1 MTSLHAP
8 SSLVPV
14 LSFPRRFLSES
25 LLFDSSLVD
34 KYPSTANFH
43 RGKSVH
49 LKALFCLR
57 RITLRST
64 VEPKFLDFRR
74 CRGLGIQKEADL
86 LSSVVEVGSMEEKG
100 GICDFAME
108 ESGVVKF
115 EKNDN
120 RFRREEFELIEEE
133 AFSRIAEAGDDKAKD
148 KEQDANVNYAKEESQ
163 FCLKK
168 VGSSL
173 DAVGLV
179 KIFIK
184 LPIEERV
191 KILDLFESDERNL
204 TISDYNDILKALM
217 KAGEY
222 EYAVNFFSKL
232 PCEGIAP
239 DFWTYSIMVH
249 CFCKKN
255 EPDKAK
261 QTLEDILER
270 GYHPNHATFSCLI
283 NCLSKRGRMKKAFE
297 VFEIMLQTGYEPSIR
312 EYNSLIRG
320 LCYVGR
326 LEEAFELLKKIK
338 SSSTQPDIYT
348 YTLLMDGFCMVGR
361 CDDAMELLKEAEEI
375 GLVPDIVTYN
385 SVLNGYCKAGR
396 PLEGLRLLKKMQRGD
411 CQPDFISY
419 TIILQ
424 GMLRQGEFS
433 AAWRI
438 YKKMRDAGFV
448 VDERCMNTLL
458 RGICRQP
465 VIDDKVLKDATELFE
480 SIKEVGHDLSPY
492 TYCLMVQALARGGE
506 VDKALFHLHEIVRN
520 GYSPRMMTFNVILR
534 ILCEQGRCDDAIS
547 VLVLMI
553 DGDRIP
559 SKFSFGITLSALCG
573 LGRVLEAFGV
583 YAAAVKRNVVP
594 HWKPPTGLNM
604 ERVFQ

>member
-1 MTSLHAP
+1 MSSLHAP
-8 SSLVPV
+8 FSLVPV
-14 LSFPRRFLSES
+14 LSSPRRLLNEFL
-25 LLFDSSLVD
+25 LYDSSLVD
-34 KYPSTANFH
+34 KYPSTANFR

-57 RITLRST
+57 RMTLRSA

-74 CRGLGIQKEADL
+74 HRGLGTQTEVDL
-86 LSSVVEVGSMEEKG
+86 LSSVVEVGGMEEKG
-100 GICDFAME
+100 GICDIATE
-108 ESGVVKF
+108 ESEVIKF

-133 AFSRIAEAGDDKAKD
+133 AFGMIVEAGDGKAKD

-168 VGSSL
+168 VGSL
-173 DAVGLV
+173 DAVCLV

-184 LPIEERV
+184 LPLEERV

-222 EYAVNFFSKL
+222 EHAVNFFSKL

-255 EPDKAK
+255 EPDKAM

-270 GYHPNHATFSCLI
+270 GYRPNHATFSCLI
-283 NCLSKRGRMKKAFE
+283 NCLSKRGRMKKAFK
-297 VFEIMLQTGYEPSIR
+297 VFELMLQTGYGPSIR

-338 SSSTQPDIYT
+338 SSSTQPGIYT
-348 YTLLMDGFCMVGR
+348 YTLLIDGFCMVGR

-375 GLVPDIVTYN
+375 GLVPDIVTCN

-396 PLEGLRLLKKMQRGD
+396 PLEGHRLLKKMQRGD

-424 GMLRQGEFS
+424 GMLRQGEVS

-438 YKKMRDAGFV
+438 YKEMRDAGFV

-465 VIDDKVLKDATELFE
+465 VIDDKVLKDANELFE
-480 SIKEVGHDLSPY
+480 LIKEVGHDLSPY

-506 VDKALFHLHEIVRN
+506 VDKALFHLHEIARN

-553 DGDRIP
+553 DRDRIP
-559 SKFSFGITLSALCG
+559 SKFSFSILLSALCG

-583 YAAAVKRNVVP
+583 YAAAVKRSVVP
-594 HWKPPTGLNM
+594 HWKPPKGLNM